1 MQFLWKTKFNFPPW
15 FTVLS
20 IETSFLLFCK
30 SIECVEVEINFAGN
44 VWRIPQAQKN
54 DSRGES
60 VLYDTWQLYQ
70 RVLFT
75 IVATYYID
83 PIVRIVAPITFL
95 IFISYIAC
103 KLCKSEIY
111 ILHWME
117 VISILGFLVCLPHN
131 MPRGFLYVYHVY
143 YEDHVPLAREA
154 FGILDFLFSS
164 IWILL

>member
-30 SIECVEVEINFAGN
+30 SIECVEVELILQEMLEESHKLKKMIQEGTVFYITHGNFISKFFLQLLQHAIS
-44 VWRIPQAQKN
+44 IPLCK
-54 DSRGES
+54 S
-60 VLYDTWQLYQ
+60 
-70 RVLFT
+70 
-75 IVATYYID
+75 II
-83 PIVRIVAPITFL
+83 FL

-143 YEDHVPLAREA
+143 YEDHVPLARET
-154 FGILDFLFSS
+154 FGILDVLFSS